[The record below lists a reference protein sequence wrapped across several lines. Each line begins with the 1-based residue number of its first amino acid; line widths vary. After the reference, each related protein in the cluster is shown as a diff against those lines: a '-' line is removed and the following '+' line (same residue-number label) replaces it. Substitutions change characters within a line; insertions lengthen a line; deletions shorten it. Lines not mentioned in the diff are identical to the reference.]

1 MPEHLRLGTP
11 AEYLAVGLAVEG
23 LQGSR
28 GLNCM
33 LWGET
38 GSGKS
43 ALVRDVARWLGRES
57 VEFLLAVV
65 EPEDVG
71 GLPIPGP
78 DGVFE
83 RQVDPRLE
91 DAAQSGRLV
100 IFDDFT
106 STPPAVQAATLRV
119 LLEREAA
126 GLDLRGTPMV
136 ATATPGEASQGL
148 LPVAANR
155 FVHLKLDAGYGV
167 GRLEADPDPAI
178 NLDLERLHALFE
190 KQLAAAWREFRPLLS
205 LAKGDARGSSPPER
219 ILGPADAAYASP
231 RSWEMAV
238 RATAGCWAAGLD
250 PTPLVEGAVGNQAAK
265 AFSDGWALAG
275 RRAAASFHSMLGSVR
290 SGPDGASSEVGD
302 ADYLALATLIP
313 GPGGHQGLPL
323 VAWGGAGTG
332 KSSLARA
339 VFEELG
345 RRHRTIVLGTWLPT
359 DLGGLPIPAP
369 GKHSFRRQVD
379 PLLAEVA
386 QPGWGLVLDDLTF
399 ASPATQNAALELVLG
414 RRAGTLQLADTPV
427 LVTANPASAGALHEL
442 TPAMANRLLH
452 YQMQGT
458 EAGRFLANGG
468 RLSLRLHFE
477 PELVASRWDTAHA
490 SARIL
495 VRDFLNRF
503 PEWAAKLAIPGRA
516 DGGLDYAFPSPRSW
530 EFAAAALAGCQLADL
545 PALPLVSAAVGEEAA
560 VILLQFDRSR
570 PLPTPA
576 EVFGGQVD
584 WRTLRPDEAVSA
596 VSAAALAVRGPEE
609 MESLLREARRC
620 RELGAADIFA
630 PAYRLL
636 RDRIVRS
643 DLAMEAVPSLRQGV
657 RELATALE
665 L

>member
-1 MPEHLRLGTP
+1 MSERLRPGTP
-11 AEYLAVGLAVEG
+11 AEYLTVALAIEG
-23 LQGSR
+23 LQRSR
-28 GLNCM
+28 GINCM

-43 ALVRDVARWLGRES
+43 ALAREVSRWLGREA
-57 VEFLLAVV
+57 VELLLAVV

-91 DAAQSGRLV
+91 EAAQSGRLV
-100 IFDDFT
+100 VFDDFT
-106 STPPAVQAATLRV
+106 SAPPAVQAATLRV

-136 ATATPGEASQGL
+136 ATATPGESTQGL

-155 FVHLKLDAGYGV
+155 FLHLTLDAGHGV
-167 GRLEADPDPAI
+167 AQLGAEPEPAI
-178 NLDLERLHALFE
+178 NLDLVRLEGLFE
-190 KQLAAAWREFRPLLS
+190 KELAAAWREFKPLLS
-205 LAKGDARGSSPPER
+205 TLKGKAWGKSVPER
-219 ILGPADAAYASP
+219 ILGPTDAAYASP

-250 PTPLVEGAVGNQAAK
+250 PTPLIEGAVGAQAAR
-265 AFSDGWALAG
+265 ALIDRWTLAG
-275 RRAAASFHSMLGSVR
+275 RRAAAGFHAMVGSIR
-290 SGPDGASSEVGD
+290 AGSDGGSSEAGD

-313 GPGGHQGLPL
+313 GPRGHQGLPL

-345 RRHRTIVLGTWLPT
+345 RRQRTIVLGTWIPT

-369 GKHSFRRQVD
+369 GQRSFRRQVD

-414 RRAGTLQLADTPV
+414 RRAGALQLADTPI

-452 YQMQGT
+452 YRMQGT
-458 EAGRFLANGG
+458 EARHFLENGG
-468 RLSLRLHFE
+468 RLSLRLHFD
-477 PELVASRWDTAHA
+477 PDLVANRWDMVHA

-495 VRDFLNRF
+495 VRDFLKRF
-503 PEWAAKLAIPGRA
+503 PEWASKPSTTGQV

-530 EFAAAALAGCQLADL
+530 EFAAAALAGCQVAGL

-560 VILLQFDRSR
+560 VMLLQFDRSR

-596 VSAAALAVRGPEE
+596 VSAAALAVRGPDE
-609 MESLLREARRC
+609 MEGLLREARRC

-643 DLAMEAVPSLRQGV
+643 DLAMETVPSLRQGV